1 MELRGDLQNFPLA
14 QLIQTLDSLQWSCGQ
29 EISLVDPLIL
39 LAVIFDNKAPIGAIR
54 FRAKKISGSIK
65 PALEKMVSGPRQEL
79 SQDLRKGLQD
89 EVDNL
94 F

>member
-1 MELRGDLQNFPLA
+1 MTCRAFCLPSLFRPWTALNGLA
-14 QLIQTLDSLQWSCGQ
+14 DK
-29 EISLVDPLIL
+29 ISLVDPLIL

-54 FRAKKISGSIK
+54 FWAKKISGSIK
-65 PALEKMVSGPRQEL
+65 PALEKMASDPRQEP

-89 EVDNL
+89 EIDNL

>member
-1 MELRGDLQNFPLA
+1 VTCRAFRLPSLFRPWTALNGLA
-14 QLIQTLDSLQWSCGQ
+14 DK
-29 EISLVDPLIL
+29 ISLVDPLIL

-54 FRAKKISGSIK
+54 FWAKKISGSIK
-65 PALEKMVSGPRQEL
+65 PALEKMASDPRQEL